1 MVKKI
6 AITGTHG
13 AGKTTLCFMMAG
25 YYKKLGYNVN
35 VVQEVAR
42 KCPFPINENM
52 SEEAVLW
59 IYHEHVKTELEV
71 SRNHDIVISDR
82 TFYDSFIYGRYFD
95 IKSQNLFMLD
105 NCVYNQLLSYNKI
118 FLVTPDIP
126 VKGDGTRM
134 VDKKMQMDVHENFLS
149 AFKDVDYTSI
159 LSTEIFD
166 MRETWQSYCTLQQ
179 R

>member
-1 MVKKI
+1 MMDKAIKKVKKSVDKDLQKLEKLDKKNDAKHERIGMKKAMKRKGCQFIWFLFLVRPYNLLQGFFLKEFMVKKI

-82 TFYDSFIYGRYFD
+82 TFYDSFIYGR
-95 IKSQNLFMLD
+95 
-105 NCVYNQLLSYNKI
+105 LS
-118 FLVTPDIP
+118 
-126 VKGDGTRM
+126 
-134 VDKKMQMDVHENFLS
+134 
-149 AFKDVDYTSI
+149 
-159 LSTEIFD
+159 
-166 MRETWQSYCTLQQ
+166 
-179 R
+179 